1 MKTEYLY
8 KNIEFTSNIAKEII
22 PAILLKYSTLKREK
36 LIERVYLYH
45 ILNGGL
51 ETKNN
56 EKSNI
61 KTALIDLKEKEIVE
75 QPKIGYYQLT
85 EKYQTRIKLGED
97 SLIKLPFEK
106 QPEEEVKVEDLET
119 EVKNICFDFIKTLSL
134 EERKNIYTN
143 ILEKY
148 ELKSF
153 REVNYENE
161 KVNIDKLKLLI
172 EKL

>member
-1 MKTEYLY
+1 MHIDNAIRFANLASGVAVGKIGSAAVSL
-8 KNIEFTSNIAKEII
+8 NEI
-22 PAILLKYSTLKREK
+22 LKYETSLKK
-36 LIERVYLYH
+36 HNKI
-45 ILNGGL
+45 NQ
-51 ETKNN
+51 
-56 EKSNI
+56 I
-61 KTALIDLKEKEIVE
+61 KTFDQISVIVDDLKNKNKTIVFTNGCFDLLHVGH
-75 QPKIGYYQLT
+75 I
-85 EKYQTRIKLGED
+85 KYL
-97 SLIKLPFEK
+97 
-106 QPEEEVKVEDLET
+106 EEEVKVEDLET